1 MSLSESARQLYLT
14 ILYGVPVASD
24 ADEVLQELLAWG
36 LVVAHPQAVGQYLPL
51 DPRTV
56 ATQRRDQA
64 LVRVAEA
71 MQRATALPEHVQD
84 LAIAYQHVA
93 PGGAPVRGAVEYV
106 AGLEAINSRISEL
119 VATTTTEILTA
130 HPDGPR
136 PAETLALA
144 LPRDLDA
151 LHRGIS
157 MRVLYRTSV
166 RSDGPTSQ
174 WALRMTREG
183 ARVKTLDQPFVRCI
197 LLDRRKA
204 VLEDYTPWT
213 GPGPEPRRVLIVHD
227 EGLVQYVLR
236 AWERDWARGTT
247 WRGEELPAESHLT
260 EVQRAIMRHLATGA
274 GQKAVAEA
282 LGMSERSVSAQLA
295 EMRRVLGYE
304 STVQMAYE
312 LGRRAALEELT

>member
-1 MSLSESARQLYLT
+1 M
-14 ILYGVPVASD
+14 PVAPAAS
-24 ADEVLQELLAWG
+24 EMLQELLAWG
-36 LVVAHPQAVGQYLPL
+36 LVVAHPQAAGRYLPL

-64 LVRVAEA
+64 LVRIAEQ
-71 MQRATALPEHVQD
+71 MQHATALPEHVQD

-106 AGLEAINSRISEL
+106 AGVEAINARISEL

-151 LHRGIS
+151 LHRGIT

-174 WALRMTREG
+174 WAARMTTEG
-183 ARVKTLDQPFVRCI
+183 ARVRTLDDAFLRCI

-204 VLEDYTPWT
+204 VLEDHTPWT
-213 GPGPEPRRVLIVHD
+213 GPGPEPRRALIVHD
-227 EGLVQYVLR
+227 DGLVQYVLR
-236 AWERDWARGTT
+236 AYERDWDRGTT
-247 WRGEELPAESHLT
+247 WRGEEVPPGRHLT

-274 GQKAVAEA
+274 GQKAVAES
-282 LGMSERSVSAQLA
+282 LGMSERSISGQLA
-295 EMRRVLGYE
+295 EMRRALGYE

-312 LGRRAALEELT
+312 LGRQSATEESA